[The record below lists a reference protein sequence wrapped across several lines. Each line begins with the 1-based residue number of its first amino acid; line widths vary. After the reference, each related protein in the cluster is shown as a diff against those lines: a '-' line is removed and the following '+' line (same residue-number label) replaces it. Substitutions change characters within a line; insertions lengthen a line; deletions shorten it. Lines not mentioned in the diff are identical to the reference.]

1 MSSIVMNKV
10 ITEKKERTENASLFE
25 RIGRYIAE
33 TSEVMAPG
41 VFAMNNTYY
50 RPVKQYGI
58 EAAFQNLQNHNR
70 KIAR

>member
-25 RIGRYIAE
+25 RISRYIAE

-41 VFAMNNTYY
+41 VFVMNNTYY
-50 RPVKQYGI
+50 RPVK
-58 EAAFQNLQNHNR
+58 
-70 KIAR
+70 

>member
-25 RIGRYIAE
+25 RISRYIAE

-41 VFAMNNTYY
+41 IFAMNNTYY
-50 RPVKQYGI
+50 CPVKYYVI
-58 EAAFQNLQNHNR
+58 DAAIQN
-70 KIAR
+70 

>member
-50 RPVKQYGI
+50 RPVK
-58 EAAFQNLQNHNR
+58 
-70 KIAR
+70 

>member
-10 ITEKKERTENASLFE
+10 ITEKKDRTESVSLFQ

-41 VFAMNNTYY
+41 VFAMNNTYF
-50 RPVKQYGI
+50 RPVK
-58 EAAFQNLQNHNR
+58 
-70 KIAR
+70 

>member
-10 ITEKKERTENASLFE
+10 ITEKKERTENASLLE

-50 RPVKQYGI
+50 CPVK
-58 EAAFQNLQNHNR
+58 
-70 KIAR
+70 